1 MRSIIGAQPAAA
13 DTVIVTD
20 MEAGIEHLSRSTT
33 RHSDVM
39 LVVTEPYYRSLETA
53 ARIKKMS
60 AELGIPNVYVVANK
74 VRTDQEADALKKFCA
89 QHDLEIIATIPYDE
103 KVAESSLFPAA
114 PLDYCPQTPGVTAVA
129 QLAQT
134 LQVRAKANNASAY

>member
-1 MRSIIGAQPAAA
+1 MRSIIGAQPTE
-13 DTVIVTD
+13 DETVIVTD

-60 AELGIPNVYVVANK
+60 DDLGIPNVYVVANK
-74 VRTDQEADALKKFCA
+74 VRTDSEAAALTHFC
-89 QHDLEIIATIPYDE
+89 QQRGLEIIATIPFDE
-103 KVAESSLFPAA
+103 KVAESSLQPAA
-114 PLDYCPQTPGVTAVA
+114 PIDYCPDAEGVIAVA
-129 QLAQT
+129 NLAKT
-134 LQVRAKANNASAY
+134 LQSRLST